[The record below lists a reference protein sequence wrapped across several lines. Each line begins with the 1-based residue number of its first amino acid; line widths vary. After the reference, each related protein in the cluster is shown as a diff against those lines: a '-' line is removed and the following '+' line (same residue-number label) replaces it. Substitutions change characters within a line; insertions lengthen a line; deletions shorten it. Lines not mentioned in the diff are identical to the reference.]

1 LHAEVG
7 HAIYQERKVLNI
19 LSRKD
24 WRMALQLHAPAP
36 ELSRGVVLGKA
47 AVTAADRLGLTAR
60 ALARVIGVS
69 EPYVSRMKRGA
80 LVLEDG
86 SKPYE
91 LAALLVR
98 VFRSL
103 DAVTGG
109 DETVARAWMRAQ
121 KITSVQGLCDVVAY
135 LDARRAPL

>member
-1 LHAEVG
+1 MPMSLSSPRVG
-7 HAIYQERKVLNI
+7 
-19 LSRKD
+19 
-24 WRMALQLHAPAP
+24 PAP
-36 ELSRGVVLGKA
+36 DRGAVLARAVIA
-47 AVTAADRLGLTAR
+47 AAERLGLTAR
-60 ALARVIGVS
+60 VLARVIGVS
-69 EPYVSRMKRGA
+69 EPFVSRMKRGA
-80 LVLEDG
+80 LTLDEG
-86 SKPYE
+86 SKPFE

-109 DETVARAWMRAQ
+109 DERVARAWMQAENLALGGVPAQ